1 MQATPV
7 DRPRFRQDLVA
18 EPIED
23 GGARFIDVMDPDS
36 GTLFRFYEVEYS
48 LACGMDGQRDVAGIV
63 KWAED
68 ELGLKASPKEVNHVI
83 STLGELGY
91 LERGAAAAAA
101 ATAAAAAA
109 ATPPAM
115 GDADLERGV
124 VHAKSRPSTPV
135 PEVELGGA
143 GTRPSQGELPRAP
156 ELELGAPGT
165 TAPARPAAA
174 KVDDIPLGK
183 PGRTEKVDV
192 DLAAEMPVSAAAVK
206 EAVRQSQVMK
216 SVDVPPELAA
226 ELEKPAKVE
235 AKPEPRVEAK
245 PAAKPEPAQKPAEA
259 KPAQKPA
266 EKPAQK
272 PVEAKPVT
280 PQPPPASGSPI
291 SPVLIAALVLVFLGL
306 GGLALWKFVFA
317 KKDTPQTT
325 GQVENTPPPQPEPPP
340 PPPPVETAKLALE
353 QPAAEEVKPV
363 APGRVATI
371 VANDTAVKEGDA
383 IARLDG
389 YKPVEAQV
397 TSIDKAIAKAKDAA
411 ASAEKERDA
420 AQTAGNKN
428 GVTSAEKKLAAAQ
441 KTLTEQEAKL
451 ATAKAALDKFLIK
464 APAAGKVTAVA
475 KARAKV
481 TPTDVIAT
489 LTPEPVLVATFKSAG
504 EVAVGTRVLLGLAGS
519 DQQLSCGVVQSGGDG
534 VKVSCTKD
542 AATEGAEVTYAGV
555 DPNAPAPDAPP
566 PGDTPANPEAGSAEP
581 AAGSDA
587 EDAKPDEPEEPKV
600 EEKKAEKKPARPRPR
615 PRPRRPRPPA
625 DQPEDKP
632 AGSGDAAATGSST
645 GANGGS
651 DKAPADK
658 PADPPPAPPAA
669 PGGSG
674 TP

>member
-36 GTLFRFYEVEYS
+36 GTLFRFFEVEYS

-63 KWAED
+63 KWAEE
-68 ELGLKASPKEVNHVI
+68 ELGLKASAKEVNHVI
-83 STLGELGY
+83 STLGDLGY

-101 ATAAAAAA
+101 ANAAAAAA
-109 ATPPAM
+109 ATSIAM
-115 GDADLERGV
+115 DLERGV
-124 VHAKSRPSTPV
+124 VHAKSRPNTPV
-135 PEVELGGA
+135 PDVELGGA
-143 GTRPSQGELPRAP
+143 GTRPPQGELPRAP

-174 KVDDIPLGK
+174 KVEDIPLGK
-183 PGRTEKVDV
+183 PGKTEKLDV

-216 SVDVPPELAA
+216 AVDIPPELAA
-226 ELEKPAKVE
+226 ELEKPA
-235 AKPEPRVEAK
+235 AKPEPSIKSAEPKVEAK
-245 PAAKPEPAQKPAEA
+245 PAAEAKPAQKPAAAKPAQKPAEA

-266 EKPAQK
+266 
-272 PVEAKPVT
+272 EAKPVT

-317 KKDTPQTT
+317 KKDTSQTT
-325 GQVENTPPPQPEPPP
+325 GQVETTPEPEPAPP

-353 QPAAEEVKPV
+353 QPGAEEVKPV

-371 VANDTAVKEGDA
+371 VANDTAVKEGDP

-389 YKPVEAQV
+389 YKPVEAQLA
-397 TSIDKAIAKAKDAA
+397 SIEKALTKAKDAA

-428 GVTSAEKKLAAAQ
+428 GVTSAEKKLAAAE
-441 KTLTEQEAKL
+441 KTITEQEAKL

-464 APAAGKVTAVA
+464 APTAGKVTAVA

-504 EVAVGTRVLLGLAGS
+504 EVVVGTQVLLGLAGS
-519 DQQLSCGVVQSGGDG
+519 DQQLSCAVVQSGGDG
-534 VKVSCTKD
+534 VKVACTKD
-542 AATEGAEVTYAGV
+542 AATEGAEVTYSGV

-566 PGDTPANPEAGSAEP
+566 PGDTPEHPEAGSAEP
-581 AAGSDA
+581 AAGSAA
-587 EDAKPDEPEEPKV
+587 EDVKIDEPADAPEEPKV
-600 EEKKAEKKPARPRPR
+600 EEKKAEK
-615 PRPRRPRPPA
+615 
-625 DQPEDKP
+625 
-632 AGSGDAAATGSST
+632 
-645 GANGGS
+645 
-651 DKAPADK
+651 
-658 PADPPPAPPAA
+658 
-669 PGGSG
+669 
-674 TP
+674 